1 MATPAARKRTL
12 SGPPQIRYRPLR
24 GAAMLRR
31 TFFQTTAATAVL
43 AAFRNQL
50 SFAKGAPVTDDPLL
64 APWTGPHG
72 GFPRFDKFKP
82 TDIQPALMKAMD
94 LQRAEIAAIATAKEA
109 ATFENTIVALEDSG
123 RAFGRVA
130 NVFGIYRSTMNDKVM
145 QQIEQDMAPILA
157 AFQDEITQNEALF
170 GRVKA
175 VYDGRHA
182 TKLSAEQLRLV
193 EVVYNNFA
201 RQGAA
206 LGAKDKARLKEI
218 NGKLASLYTKFSQN
232 ELADEEG
239 YMLTLDSEADLAGLP
254 DTLKKSAREAALAKK
269 LTGKWL
275 ISNTRSSMEP
285 FLTYST
291 RRDLREKGWRMW
303 VSRGEHP
310 GEHDNRPV
318 ITQILALR
326 AEKAKLLGFAS
337 HAHWIIDDNMAKTP
351 EAAMALSMKVWK
363 AAVAR
368 VHEEVAD
375 MQKIA
380 DAETAGQP
388 GASAKRTKIEPWD
401 YRFYAEKVRKAKYDL
416 DQNEVKSYLQLDKM
430 REAMMWAAGQ
440 LYGISFTRVSDV
452 PVVQPDVT
460 VYEVTRDGKHLG
472 LWYFDPYAR
481 DGKQS
486 GAWMSE
492 YRTQE
497 AFKQPAS
504 PIVSNNSNFVKAQGA
519 VLISWDDA
527 QTMFHE
533 FGHALHGL
541 NSNVHYPTLAGTNV
555 KRDFVEFPSQLN
567 EHWLRTPEVLNK
579 FALHYQTGKPIPA
592 ALVEK
597 IEKAKHFNQGFT
609 TVEYLAS
616 AIYDLKIHTAPADRP
631 IDPSEFEKRTMKEI
645 GCPPEIVMRHRPTQF
660 GHIFSGDGY
669 SAGYYAYIWA
679 DTLTAD
685 AAEAFVEAG
694 GFYDKKTA
702 KRLYESIMSVGNSI
716 PPEEAFRMFRGRDV
730 DTNALMRNRGFP
742 VTT

>member
-1 MATPAARKRTL
+1 
-12 SGPPQIRYRPLR
+12 
-24 GAAMLRR
+24 MLRR
-31 TFFQTTAATAVL
+31 TFFQSSAATAVL
-43 AAFRNQL
+43 VAFRNQL
-50 SFAKGAPVTDDPLL
+50 SFAKGASVTDDPLL

-82 TDIQPALMKAMD
+82 ANVKPALLKAMD
-94 LQRAEIAAIATAKEA
+94 LNRAEIAAIATAKEP
-109 ATFENTIVALEDSG
+109 ATFENTIVALEDAG
-123 RAFGRVA
+123 RPVNRVA
-130 NVFGIYRSTMNDKVM
+130 SVFNVYRSTMNDKAM
-145 QQIEQDMAPILA
+145 QQIEQDMAPVLS
-157 AFQDEITQNEALF
+157 AFQDEITQNEQLF
-170 GRVKA
+170 ARIKA
-175 VYDGRHA
+175 VYDGRQTA
-182 TKLSAEQLRLV
+182 KLTPEQLRLV
-193 EVVYNNFA
+193 EVVYRNFA

-206 LGAKDKARLKEI
+206 LGAKDKAQLKEI
-218 NGKLASLYTKFSQN
+218 NGKLATLYTTFSQN

-239 YMLTLDSEADLAGLP
+239 YTLMLDKEADLAGVP
-254 DTLKKSAREAALAKK
+254 ETLLASAKEAADAKK
-269 LTGKWL
+269 LSGKWL
-275 ISNTRSSMEP
+275 ITNTRSSMEP
-285 FLTYST
+285 FLTYAT

-303 VSRGEHP
+303 VGRGDNA
-310 GEHDNRPV
+310 GAHDNKPV

-337 HAHWIIDDNMAKTP
+337 HAHWIIDDNMARTP
-351 EAAMALSMKVWK
+351 DAAMALSMKVWK

-368 VHEEVAD
+368 VREEVAD
-375 MQKIA
+375 MQKVA
-380 DAETAGQP
+380 DAEKAGI
-388 GASAKRTKIEPWD
+388 KIEPWD

-416 DQNEVKSYLQLDKM
+416 DQNEVKPYLQLDKM
-430 REAMMWAAGQ
+430 RDAMMWAAGQ
-440 LYGISFTRVSDV
+440 LYGFSFTKVTDV
-452 PVVQPDVT
+452 PVCQPDVT
-460 VYEVTRDGKHLG
+460 VYEVLRDGKHLG

-504 PIVSNNSNFVKAQGA
+504 PIVSNNSNFVKAKGA

-527 QTMFHE
+527 QTLFHE

-579 FALHYQTGKPIPA
+579 YALHYQTGKPIPPE
-592 ALVEK
+592 LVAK
-597 IEKAKHFNQGFT
+597 IEKAKHFNEGFR

-616 AIYDLKIHTAPADRP
+616 AIYDLKIHTAPTDKP
-631 IDPSEFEKRTMKEI
+631 IDASEFERRAMKEI

-685 AAEAFVEAG
+685 AAEAFALAG
-694 GFYDKKTA
+694 SFYDKPTA

-716 PPEEAFRMFRGRDV
+716 PAEEAFRKFRGRDV
-730 DTNALMRNRGFP
+730 DTNALMRDRGFP
-742 VTT
+742 VAK

>member
-1 MATPAARKRTL
+1 
-12 SGPPQIRYRPLR
+12 
-24 GAAMLRR
+24 MLRR
-31 TFFQTTAATAVL
+31 TLFQTAAATAVL
-43 AAFRNQL
+43 AAFRNVR
-50 SFAKGAPVTDDPLL
+50 SFAKGPTVTDDPLL

-82 TDIQPALMKAMD
+82 ANVKPALMKAMD
-94 LQRAEIAAIATAKEA
+94 LHRAEISAIATAKQP
-109 ATFENTIVALEDSG
+109 ATFENTIAALEDSG
-123 RAFGRVA
+123 RPLGRVA
-130 NVFGIYRSTMNDKVM
+130 SVFNVYRSTMNDKAM

-157 AFQDEITQNEALF
+157 AFQDEITQNAQLF
-170 GRVKA
+170 ARIKA
-175 VYDGRHA
+175 VHDDRHA
-182 TKLSAEQLRLV
+182 AKLLPEQLRLV
-193 EVVYNNFA
+193 EVVYRNFA

-206 LGAKDKARLKEI
+206 LGATGKARLKEI
-218 NGKLASLYTKFSQN
+218 NGKLASLYTTFSQN

-239 YMLTLDSEADLAGLP
+239 GMLTLASAAELAGLP
-254 DTLKKSAREAALAKK
+254 ETLVASAKEAADAKK
-269 LTGKWL
+269 LPGKWL
-275 ISNTRSSMEP
+275 ITNTRSSMEP

-291 RRDLREKGWRMW
+291 RRDLREQGWRMW
-303 VSRGEHP
+303 VSRGDHA
-310 GEHDNRPV
+310 GAHDNKPV
-318 ITQILALR
+318 ITEILALR

-351 EAAMALSMKVWK
+351 DAAMALSMKVWK

-368 VHEEVAD
+368 VREEVAD
-375 MQKIA
+375 MQEVA
-380 DAETAGQP
+380 DADKAGI
-388 GASAKRTKIEPWD
+388 KIEPWD

-416 DQNEVKSYLQLDKM
+416 DQNEVKSYLLLDEM

-440 LYGISFTRVSDV
+440 LYGFTFTKVTKVTDV
-452 PVVQPDVT
+452 PVYHPDVT
-460 VYEVTRDGKHLG
+460 VYEVMRTGKHLG

-497 AFKQPAS
+497 AFTQPVS
-504 PIVSNNSNFVKAQGA
+504 PIVSNNANFVKAKGA

-579 FALHYQTGKPIPA
+579 YALHYQTGKPIPA
-592 ALVEK
+592 ELVAK
-597 IEKAKHFNQGFT
+597 IERAKHFNEGFR

-616 AIYDLKIHTAPADRP
+616 AIYDLKIHTAPTDKP
-631 IDPSEFEKRTMKEI
+631 IDPGEFENRTMREI
-645 GCPPEIVMRHRPTQF
+645 DCPPEIVMRHRPTQF

-685 AAEAFVEAG
+685 AAEAFAEAPR
-694 GFYDKKTA
+694 GFFDQPTA
-702 KRLYESIMSVGNSI
+702 NRLYESIMSVGNSI
-716 PPEEAFRMFRGRDV
+716 PPEEAFRRFRGRDV
-730 DTNALMRNRGFP
+730 DTNALMRDRGFP
-742 VTT
+742 VPS